1 MLVDQACMS
10 PIGLAIFFTF
20 MTLAEGGGQKAL
32 KRKFMEVYPFSET
45 LFLMWQGYLPALK
58 ANYCIWPAVQIINF
72 KFMPLSLQI
81 PFVNTVGVFWYL
93 PLTSDN

>member
-32 KRKFMEVYPFSET
+32 KRKFMEVYPFSEAV
-45 LFLMWQGYLPALK
+45 FL
-58 ANYCIWPAVQIINF
+58 I
-72 KFMPLSLQI
+72 
-81 PFVNTVGVFWYL
+81 
-93 PLTSDN
+93 